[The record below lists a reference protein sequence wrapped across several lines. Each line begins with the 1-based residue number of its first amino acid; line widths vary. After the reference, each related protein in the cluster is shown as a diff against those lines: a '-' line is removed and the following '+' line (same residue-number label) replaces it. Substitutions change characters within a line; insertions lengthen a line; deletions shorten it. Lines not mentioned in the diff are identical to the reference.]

1 MKLQE
6 LQKKFEEVLER
17 LHKSKELNVELMSQ
31 AATYRAN
38 WINEARRVQALELF
52 GVDDAPCL
60 SQARWFSPSPDRS
73 YCKYL
78 DYLDALERS
87 LGPTSFSSRTWC
99 PFLPGR

>member
-17 LHKSKELNVELMSQ
+17 LHKLKELNVELMSE

-52 GVDDAPCL
+52 GVDDDPCL
-60 SQARWFSPSPDRS
+60 SQARWFSSSPDCS

-78 DYLDALERS
+78 DYLDVLSAL
-87 LGPTSFSSRTWC
+87 
-99 PFLPGR
+99 